1 MTKLNYVK
9 RETLR
14 LKNHPDFTEKWL
26 QERLEEDP
34 TLFGLGDVV
43 IVERERKQS
52 SGGKIDFLLSD
63 PETNTMYEVEI
74 MLGATDE
81 SHIIRTMEYWDIES
95 RRFPSRDHKAV
106 IIAEEITNRFFNVI
120 GLMSRSIPII
130 AIKLHATRF
139 EDKIFLDF
147 IQVLDIYEEP
157 GEEELLEGEVKDRG
171 YWEGRSNPNSME
183 LFDGLVELSKTY
195 YPDVRITYN
204 KHHIAVG
211 TSRRNFSWYHPRKKE
226 GYCHFNIRVGRDNIE
241 KAKEI
246 FENASIAASVR
257 REDEFAI
264 PLHMADLKKKGAELN
279 QVFDLAIKAYS

>member
-1 MTKLNYVK
+1 MPKLNYVK
-9 RETLR
+9 HETIR
-14 LKNHPDFTEKWL
+14 LKNHPDFNEKWL

-34 TLFGLGDVV
+34 TLFKLGDVV
-43 IVERERKQS
+43 IIERERKQS

-81 SHIIRTMEYWDIES
+81 SHIIRTIEYWDIES

-106 IIAEEITNRFFNVI
+106 IIAEEITNRFFNI
-120 GLMSRSIPII
+120 ISLMNRSIPII
-130 AIKLHATRF
+130 AIQLNAIKID
-139 EDKIFLDF
+139 DKIVLNFTK
-147 IQVLDIYEEP
+147 VLDIYEEP
-157 GEEELLEGEVKDRG
+157 GEEELLDGEVKDRG
-171 YWEGRSNPNSME
+171 YWEGRSNPKSME
-183 LFDGLVELSKTY
+183 IFDGLVELTRTY
-195 YPDVRITYN
+195 DTDARITYN

-241 KAKEI
+241 RAKEI
-246 FENASIAASVR
+246 FENAGIAASVR

-264 PLHMADLKKKGAELN
+264 PLHAAELKEKRNDLN
-279 QVFDLAIKAYS
+279 QVFGLAIKAYS